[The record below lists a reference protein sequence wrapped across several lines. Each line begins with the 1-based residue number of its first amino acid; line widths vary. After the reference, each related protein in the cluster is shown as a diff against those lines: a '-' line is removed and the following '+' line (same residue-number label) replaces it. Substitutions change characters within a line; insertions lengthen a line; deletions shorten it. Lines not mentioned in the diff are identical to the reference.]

1 MFPLCRMGNQ
11 RELLSGWVQ
20 SIQDLPECQKKKA
33 AKGPENKSL
42 GLIPSHRIWRPMK
55 LVESAKQS
63 VGREK
68 WSRVLDAA
76 VHGTQLIQVDRYTGV
91 NSYSIRCIA

>member
-1 MFPLCRMGNQ
+1 
-11 RELLSGWVQ
+11 
-20 SIQDLPECQKKKA
+20 
-33 AKGPENKSL
+33 
-42 GLIPSHRIWRPMK
+42 MK